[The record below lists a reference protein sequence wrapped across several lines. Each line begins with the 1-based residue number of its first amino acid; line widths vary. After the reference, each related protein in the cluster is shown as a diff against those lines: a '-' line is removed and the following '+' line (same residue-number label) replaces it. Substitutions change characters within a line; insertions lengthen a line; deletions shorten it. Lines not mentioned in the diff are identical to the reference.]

1 MQTFPGPFTIE
12 RWVSAARSEVSGA
25 GMCDCLTVVYEG
37 SRHLIT
43 FGTPG
48 TLAAYTLADL
58 TGTDVNG
65 DGLPDVVVS
74 AWSGGA
80 HCCYSSGV
88 YSVGE
93 EREACPCIGDG

>member
-1 MQTFPGPFTIE
+1 M
-12 RWVSAARSEVSGA
+12 
-25 GMCDCLTVVYEG
+25 
-37 SRHLIT
+37 HLIT

-48 TLAAYTLADL
+48 TLAAYTLADS

-93 EREACPCIGDG
+93 DGEACPCIGDG